1 MASSTGRRSTLSRRR
16 VPGVL
21 PDGSI
26 LPACGPAIKPP
37 TSFTKSRKIT
47 PLDLI
52 AENLVENKNSSSS
65 SSGGSLVKATLQQT
79 HLDVGDTFQTAQL
92 GALVKLTPRQKE
104 LEESEKLRLLNTAE
118 PQNKNENKN
127 LPGKVR
133 VSNLWAE
140 ENITNKNND
149 DTARISAMP
158 SDSAATSVPSQ
169 THSSSPC
176 QSNDGEKSSA
186 LSSFCRKQ
194 TGLEK
199 NALGFLAF
207 AQEMRS
213 KTENCGNNGSNKSND
228 VAHNNNAITSGS
240 VATPVLSQ
248 ASSSANDCWR
258 NMETPKKPKA
268 KALEKNET
276 TSPPRSRS
284 SLFSQQMQ
292 RLLHG
297 LKQVN
302 KASSKAKIYRS
313 HSHVETFEEPI
324 TSCASLKKLETATE
338 QQRRRMSMC
347 RRRSSG
353 FGMSMSCGDG
363 RTSFMFTAEGPLSIG
378 G

>member
-26 LPACGPAIKPP
+26 LPASGPAIKPP
-37 TSFTKSRKIT
+37 TSFTKSEKT
-47 PLDLI
+47 SPLKLI

-65 SSGGSLVKATLQQT
+65 GGGSPVKVTLQQT
-79 HLDVGDTFQTAQL
+79 HLSVGDACQTSQL

-104 LEESEKLRLLNTAE
+104 LKESEKVRLLNTA

-127 LPGKVR
+127 LPGKVL
-133 VSNLWAE
+133 VSNLWADDNVNAE
-140 ENITNKNND
+140 NND
-149 DTARISAMP
+149 NSSRIGSMP
-158 SDSAATSVPSQ
+158 SDSATTSIPFHM
-169 THSSSPC
+169 HSSSYC
-176 QSNDGEKSSA
+176 QSNGGEKSSA
-186 LSSFCRKQ
+186 ISSFCRKQ
-194 TGLEK
+194 KALEK
-199 NALGFLAF
+199 NAPGFLAF
-207 AQEMRS
+207 TQEMRS
-213 KTENCGNNGSNKSND
+213 KMKSCGNVNNNSND
-228 VAHNNNAITSGS
+228 VTRNNNAITSAS
-240 VATPVLSQ
+240 MATPVRSQ
-248 ASSSANDCWR
+248 ASSSVHS
-258 NMETPKKPKA
+258 NMEKPKA
-268 KALEKNET
+268 LKKNET
-276 TSPPRSRS
+276 TSPLRSRG

-363 RTSFMFTAEGPLSIG
+363 RTSFMFTSEGPLSIG